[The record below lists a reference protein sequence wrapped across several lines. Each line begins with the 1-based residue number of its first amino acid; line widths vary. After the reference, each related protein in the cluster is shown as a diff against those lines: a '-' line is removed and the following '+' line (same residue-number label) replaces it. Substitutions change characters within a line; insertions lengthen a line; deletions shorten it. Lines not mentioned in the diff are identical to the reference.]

1 MTPKEA
7 IEVMAILTAAYP
19 NFTINAETI
28 EIYSRFLMDMP
39 FGLGEAIA
47 LKLISENKWFPSISE
62 IREAVIKIMP
72 NEIPSTEEAWLE
84 VMDNIRS
91 VGSYGS
97 PTFSNPLIGKAVN
110 AIGWRE
116 LCLSDNPIADRAHFF
131 KIYESYRNREVE
143 DNLMLPEI
151 KRLKEKIRLQIES
164 KEVKQ
169 LSEILKDYMEV
180 GKCYQK

>member
-1 MTPKEA
+1 MTPKET
-7 IEVMAILTAAYP
+7 IKVISVLTAAYP
-19 NFTINAETI
+19 NFAISSETI
-28 EIYSRFLMDMP
+28 ELYSKFLSDMP
-39 FGLGEAIA
+39 YELGQAVV

-84 VMDNIRS
+84 VVNQIRS
-91 VGSYGS
+91 EGSYGS
-97 PTFSNPLIGKAVN
+97 PTFTSNLIYKAVQ

-116 LCLSDNPIADRAHFF
+116 LCLSDNPVADRAHFF
-131 KIYESYRNREVE
+131 KIYESYRSRQVE
-143 DNLMLPEI
+143 DNLMLPEV

-180 GKCYQK
+180 GK